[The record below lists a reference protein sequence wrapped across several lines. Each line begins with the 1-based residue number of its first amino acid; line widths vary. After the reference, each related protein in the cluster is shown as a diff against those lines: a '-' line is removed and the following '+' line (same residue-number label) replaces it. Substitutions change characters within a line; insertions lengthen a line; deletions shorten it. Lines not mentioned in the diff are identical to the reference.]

1 MKYEFDSKKIAEIRF
16 HKCKHLAMGIEPL
29 NSVWYV
35 GIFEMFTF
43 LKSNFGK
50 CFVIDAYLILSYF
63 VWAIASIS

>member
-1 MKYEFDSKKIAEIRF
+1 
-16 HKCKHLAMGIEPL
+16 MGIEPL

-50 CFVIDAYLILSYF
+50 CFVIDAYLILRYF

>member
-1 MKYEFDSKKIAEIRF
+1 
-16 HKCKHLAMGIEPL
+16 MGIEPL

-35 GIFEMFTF
+35 DIFEMFAF